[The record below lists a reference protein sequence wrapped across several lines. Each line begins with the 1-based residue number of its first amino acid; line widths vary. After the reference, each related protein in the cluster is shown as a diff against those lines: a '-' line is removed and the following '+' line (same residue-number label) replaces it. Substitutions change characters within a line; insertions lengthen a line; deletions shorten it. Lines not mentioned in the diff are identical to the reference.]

1 MNVFT
6 GVSRVTLTFHGY
18 ELGCESV
25 FVEVFFFFQQI
36 ITKMRR
42 YTFTKSHKIVYKLF
56 FIFIY

>member
-25 FVEVFFFFQQI
+25 FVAVFFSQQI